1 MKTSKKL
8 LIILAGAFMSLFIIS
23 LFVLRGDMEEVVHR
37 YQLETG
43 FRPVKVGPFDK
54 LEFGPEWTVTIN
66 RGLDN
71 TVSVMQDNGG
81 IPSVKNIDGTLIF
94 TKNPDSLN
102 ADGRARARIFLTKL
116 ESIKAAKGTEIELI
130 AVETDSLSVV
140 LENSQSFSGLNNTI
154 KHLSFKTTGEV
165 ALEFSQTE

>member
-1 MKTSKKL
+1 
-8 LIILAGAFMSLFIIS
+8 MSLFIIS
-23 LFVLRGDMEEVVHR
+23 LFVLRGDMEEVVRR

-43 FRPVKVGPFDK
+43 FKPVEVGGPFDK

-71 TVSVMQDNGG
+71 NVSVMQDNGG
-81 IPSVKNIDGTLIF
+81 TPSIKNIDGTLIF
-94 TKNPDSLN
+94 TKSPDSSN
-102 ADGRARARIFLTKL
+102 ANSRARARINLTRL
-116 ESIKAAKGTEIELI
+116 QSIKAAKGTAIEL
-130 AVETDSLSVV
+130 VDVQTDSLSVL
-140 LENSQSFSGLNNTI
+140 LENSQSFSGINNKI